1 MNTPHCLQYVT
12 FEATMVLRFDD
23 PESSLLSNLMIIIQL
38 FSLLVS
44 LHMHIYNKIL
54 VCDWF
59 ATCLLVKESV
69 HDHMGV
75 QLQASKFDFL

>member
-1 MNTPHCLQYVT
+1 MNTPHCLQYIT
-12 FEATMVLRFDD
+12 FEVTLVLRSDD
-23 PESSLLSNLMIIIQL
+23 PESSPLFNLMIIIQL
-38 FSLLVS
+38 FSQLVS
-44 LHMHIYNKIL
+44 LYMHIHNKIL

-59 ATCLLVKESV
+59 STRLLVKELV